1 MIDLKDLNIKI
12 FLDTANLDKIK
23 DALSNYPFIKG
34 FTTNPSLM
42 HKEGVKNYETFCKE
56 ALQISNNLPISFE
69 VFSDDPKDME
79 KEAKII
85 SSWGQNAYAKIP
97 ITNTKGISTKE
108 IINNLTSD
116 NIKVNVTAIFTV
128 KQLTEIIDSFNN
140 STPSIISVFAGR
152 IADSG
157 RDPVLIM
164 KECYELLKNKKNL
177 ELLWASSRELYNIF
191 DAEKTKSHIITIAP
205 DILDKIKFLNKN
217 LNEFS
222 LDTVN
227 DFFKDANSA
236 GFNILKKD
244 SH

>member
-108 IINNLTSD
+108 IINNLTND

-191 DAEKTKSHIITIAP
+191 DAEKTKSHII
-205 DILDKIKFLNKN
+205 
-217 LNEFS
+217 
-222 LDTVN
+222 
-227 DFFKDANSA
+227 
-236 GFNILKKD
+236 
-244 SH
+244 